1 MALSCKK
8 ALIFKT
14 KSQPRRKKSFSNL
27 WKCNALHSKSDFPT
41 TWAQTK
47 DYLRRVPIIATYVIS
62 FTLRI
67 FDMDKGKEAHSPPP
81 YGVGRESSLHLKVDI
96 LKKGPIFWPHLFS
109 NQWFYVY
116 VILSS
121 SCWLSAVVVSIKLDF
136 VEQLPFSKS
145 RVMSSMCLFHYVR
158 TFFYKRA
165 VAGRYKPITFLR
177 RRC

>member
-8 ALIFKT
+8 TLIFKT

-47 DYLRRVPIIATYVIS
+47 DYLRRVPIIATLYHS
-62 FTLRI
+62 HYAFSTWT
-67 FDMDKGKEAHSPPP
+67 KEKEASPPP
-81 YGVGRESSLHLKVDI
+81 YGVGRESSLLLKVDI

-158 TFFYKRA
+158 TYVFYKRA
-165 VAGRYKPITFLR
+165 VAGRYKL
-177 RRC
+177 